1 MQATKENIE
10 SIHRIDPESSG
21 EMESRFE
28 DLVRFLE
35 EGSDEKVLSHV
46 DSFHHSDLANAIGL
60 ITGGL
65 RKRLLELIKVD
76 LDHDLLFELEDHLR
90 KEVTDSLSPK
100 EVAEVITE
108 MESDEAVQVLED
120 MEDEERKEVLSEV
133 PEEEREDIETG
144 LAYPEDSA
152 GRRMQTELVSV
163 TTDWTVG
170 QTIDFLREEEDLP
183 EEFLDLFVVDNDEK
197 PVGVISLS
205 RILRSPRKTLMRE
218 IADETQVIVP
228 AEMLQEEVALLFE
241 KYDLTTSGVVDQDGR
256 LIGMITVDDVM
267 EVAREEFEEDVL
279 RLGGVGEETVDDSVV
294 QASLKRFT
302 WLLVNLG
309 TAILASLVIGLFD
322 GTLEEMVALAIL
334 MPIVASMGGNA
345 GTQTLTITVRAL
357 ATKELTAY
365 NAFRTFR
372 KEFAVGLLNGVV
384 FAVLA
389 GLVVVLWFNQLDDRF
404 LLGGIIAG
412 AMIINMVVA
421 GVSGVLLP
429 LALDR
434 FGVDPAVAS
443 GVFVTTVTD
452 VVGFLRFSG
461 TGLGHFIMSLN
472 KNRILVTGST
482 GCIGSHA
489 VDILLSDGNSE
500 VFGFNRSVPES
511 GSGRDGYH
519 LITGDLSDPSSVEQA
534 VLEVAPTHVI
544 HLGALQTPD
553 CRDFPMKGN
562 GGECTGNGQSVQVV

>member
-1 MQATKENIE
+1 MQANKENIE
-10 SIHRIDPESSG
+10 SIHRIDPESTG
-21 EMESRFE
+21 EIAGRFE
-28 DLVRFLE
+28 ELVYLLE
-35 EGSDEKVLSHV
+35 SESDERVLGHV
-46 DSFHHSDLANAIGL
+46 DTFHHSDLADAIGL
-60 ITGGL
+60 LTGGL
-65 RKRLLELIKVD
+65 RKRLLDLIKVD

-90 KEVTDSLSPK
+90 KEVTDQLSPK
-100 EVAEVITE
+100 EMAEVITE

-120 MEDEERKEVLSEV
+120 MEAEERNEVLSEV
-133 PEEEREDIETG
+133 PDEEREDIETG

-163 TTDWTVG
+163 ATDWTVG

-183 EEFLDLFVVDNDEK
+183 EEFLDLFVIDGDDK
-197 PVGVISLS
+197 PVGIISLS
-205 RILRSPRKTLMRE
+205 RILRSPRNTLMRE

-241 KYDLTTSGVVDQDGR
+241 KYDLTTSGVVDHTGK

-267 EVAREEFEEDVL
+267 EVAREEFEEDIL
-279 RLGGVGEETVDDSVV
+279 LLGGVGEETVDDSVV

-357 ATKELTAY
+357 ATKELTGY

-372 KEFAVGLLNGVV
+372 KEFAVGLVNGVV
-384 FAVLA
+384 FALLA
-389 GLVVVLWFNQLDDRF
+389 GLVVVLWFNQLDDRY

-421 GVSGVLLP
+421 GIAGVVLP

-434 FGVDPAVAS
+434 IGIDPAVAS

-452 VVGFLRFSG
+452 VIGFFAFL
-461 TGLGHFIMSLN
+461 GLAAA
-472 KNRILVTGST
+472 IL
-482 GCIGSHA
+482 I
-489 VDILLSDGNSE
+489 
-500 VFGFNRSVPES
+500 
-511 GSGRDGYH
+511 
-519 LITGDLSDPSSVEQA
+519 
-534 VLEVAPTHVI
+534 
-544 HLGALQTPD
+544 
-553 CRDFPMKGN
+553 
-562 GGECTGNGQSVQVV
+562 

>member
-1 MQATKENIE
+1 MQSSKENIE

-21 EMESRFE
+21 EMQSRFE
-28 DLVRFLE
+28 DLVELLE
-35 EGSDEKVLSHV
+35 NAGDEQVQAHV
-46 DSFHHSDLANAIGL
+46 DSFHHSDLADAIGL
-60 ITGGL
+60 LTGSL
-65 RKRLLELIKVD
+65 RKRLLELVKVD

-90 KEVTDSLSPK
+90 KEVTDQLSPR
-100 EVAEVITE
+100 EMAEVITE

-120 MEDEERKEVLSEV
+120 METGERNEVLSKV
-133 PEEEREDIETG
+133 SEEDREDIEIG

-163 TTDWTVG
+163 ATDWTVG

-183 EEFLDLFVVDNDEK
+183 EEFLDLFVVDIDDK

-218 IADETQVIVP
+218 IVDETQVIVP

-241 KYDLTTSGVVDQDGR
+241 KYDLTTSGVVDDGGK

-267 EVAREEFEEDVL
+267 EVAREEFEEDIL
-279 RLGGVGEETVDDSVV
+279 RLGGVGEETVDDSVI
-294 QASLKRFT
+294 QASFKRFT

-322 GTLEEMVALAIL
+322 GTIEEMVALAIL

-384 FAVLA
+384 FAALA
-389 GLVVVLWFNQLDDRF
+389 GVIVVLWFNQLDDRY

-412 AMIINMVVA
+412 AMVINMLVA
-421 GVSGVLLP
+421 GIAGVLLP
-429 LALDR
+429 LLLDR
-434 FGVDPAVAS
+434 MEIDPAVAS

-452 VVGFLRFSG
+452 VIGFLAFL
-461 TGLGHFIMSLN
+461 GLAS
-472 KNRILVTGST
+472 
-482 GCIGSHA
+482 A
-489 VDILLSDGNSE
+489 ILL
-500 VFGFNRSVPES
+500 
-511 GSGRDGYH
+511 
-519 LITGDLSDPSSVEQA
+519 
-534 VLEVAPTHVI
+534 
-544 HLGALQTPD
+544 
-553 CRDFPMKGN
+553 
-562 GGECTGNGQSVQVV
+562 

>member
-1 MQATKENIE
+1 MQANKESIE

-21 EMESRFE
+21 EMAGRFDE
-28 DLVRFLE
+28 LVHLLE
-35 EGSDEKVLSHV
+35 NKSDEQVLARV
-46 DSFHHSDLANAIGL
+46 ETFHHSDLADAIGL
-60 ITGGL
+60 LTGGL
-65 RKRLLELIKVD
+65 RKRLLNLVKVD
-76 LDHDLLFELEDHLR
+76 LDPDLLFELEDHLR
-90 KEVTDSLSPK
+90 KEVTDTLSPK
-100 EVAEVITE
+100 EVAGIIAE
-108 MESDEAVQVLED
+108 MDSDEAVQVLED
-120 MEDEERKEVLSEV
+120 MEAEERNEVLNEV
-133 PEEEREDIETG
+133 PEEEREDIEIG
-144 LAYPEDSA
+144 LAYLEDSA

-163 TTDWTVG
+163 GTEWTVG

-183 EEFLDLFVVDNDEK
+183 EEFLDLFVVDVDEK

-205 RILRSPRKTLMRE
+205 RILRSPRNTLMRE

-241 KYDLTTSGVVDQDGR
+241 KYDLTTSGVVNRAGK

-267 EVAREEFEEDVL
+267 EVAREEFEEDIL

-294 QASLKRFT
+294 QASVKRFT

-322 GTLEEMVALAIL
+322 ATLEEMVALAIL

-365 NAFRTFR
+365 NAFRTLR

-389 GLVVVLWFNQLDDRF
+389 GVVVVIWFNHLDVRY

-412 AMIINMVVA
+412 AMIINMMVA
-421 GVSGVLLP
+421 GIAGVTLP
-429 LALDR
+429 LMLDR
-434 FGVDPAVAS
+434 MGIDPAVAS

-452 VVGFLRFSG
+452 VIGFFAFL
-461 TGLGHFIMSLN
+461 GLAS
-472 KNRILVTGST
+472 
-482 GCIGSHA
+482 A
-489 VDILLSDGNSE
+489 ILL
-500 VFGFNRSVPES
+500 
-511 GSGRDGYH
+511 
-519 LITGDLSDPSSVEQA
+519 
-534 VLEVAPTHVI
+534 
-544 HLGALQTPD
+544 
-553 CRDFPMKGN
+553 
-562 GGECTGNGQSVQVV
+562 

>member
-1 MQATKENIE
+1 MQANKENIDP
-10 SIHRIDPESSG
+10 IHRIDPESTG
-21 EMESRFE
+21 EIAGRFE
-28 DLVRFLE
+28 ELVHLLE
-35 EGSDEKVLSHV
+35 TESDERVLAHV
-46 DSFHHSDLANAIGL
+46 DSFHHSDLADAIGL
-60 ITGGL
+60 LTGSL
-65 RKRLLELIKVD
+65 RKRLLELVKVD

-90 KEVTDSLSPK
+90 KEVTDQLSPK
-100 EVAEVITE
+100 EMAEVITE

-120 MEDEERKEVLSEV
+120 MEAEERDEVLSEV
-133 PEEEREDIETG
+133 PDEEREDIETG

-163 TTDWTVG
+163 GTDWTVG
-170 QTIDFLREEEDLP
+170 QTIDFLREEQDLP
-183 EEFLDLFVVDNDEK
+183 EEFLDLFVIDGEKK

-241 KYDLTTSGVVDQDGR
+241 KYDLTTSGVVDGAGR

-279 RLGGVGEETVDDSVV
+279 RLGGVGEETVDDSVI

-372 KEFAVGLLNGVV
+372 KEFAVGLLNGVG

-389 GLVVVLWFNQLDDRF
+389 GLVVVLWFNQLDDRY

-412 AMIINMVVA
+412 AMVINMMVA
-421 GVSGVLLP
+421 GIAGVLLP
-429 LALDR
+429 LTLDR
-434 FGVDPAVAS
+434 MGIDPAVAS

-452 VVGFLRFSG
+452 VIGFLSFL
-461 TGLGHFIMSLN
+461 GLAS
-472 KNRILVTGST
+472 
-482 GCIGSHA
+482 A
-489 VDILLSDGNSE
+489 ILL
-500 VFGFNRSVPES
+500 
-511 GSGRDGYH
+511 
-519 LITGDLSDPSSVEQA
+519 
-534 VLEVAPTHVI
+534 
-544 HLGALQTPD
+544 
-553 CRDFPMKGN
+553 
-562 GGECTGNGQSVQVV
+562 

>member
-1 MQATKENIE
+1 MQSNKENTE

-21 EMESRFE
+21 EMAGRFE
-28 DLVRFLE
+28 ELVHMLE
-35 EGSDEKVLSHV
+35 NKSDVQVLAQV
-46 DSFHHSDLANAIGL
+46 ETFHHSDLADAIGL
-60 ITGGL
+60 LTGGL
-65 RKRLLELIKVD
+65 RKRLLNLVKID

-90 KEVTDSLSPK
+90 KEVTDILSPK
-100 EVAEVITE
+100 EVAEVIAE

-120 MEDEERKEVLSEV
+120 METEERNEVLSEV
-133 PEEEREDIETG
+133 PEEEREDIEIG

-163 TTDWTVG
+163 ATDWTVG
-170 QTIDFLREEEDLP
+170 QTIDFLREEDDLP
-183 EEFLDLFVVDNDEK
+183 EEFLDLFVIDGEKK

-205 RILRSPRKTLMRE
+205 RILRSPRTTLMRE

-228 AEMLQEEVALLFE
+228 AEMLQEEVAFLFE
-241 KYDLTTSGVVDQDGR
+241 KYDLTTSGVVDREGR
-256 LIGMITVDDVM
+256 LIGMITVDDIM

-279 RLGGVGEETVDDSVV
+279 RLGGVGEETVDDSVI

-309 TAILASLVIGLFD
+309 TAILASLVIEIFD

-384 FAVLA
+384 FALLA
-389 GLVVVLWFNQLDDRF
+389 GLVVILWFNQLDVRY

-421 GVSGVLLP
+421 GMAGVVLP
-429 LALDR
+429 LMLDR
-434 FGVDPAVAS
+434 LGIDPAVAS

-452 VVGFLRFSG
+452 VIGFLSFL
-461 TGLGHFIMSLN
+461 GLAS
-472 KNRILVTGST
+472 
-482 GCIGSHA
+482 A
-489 VDILLSDGNSE
+489 ILL
-500 VFGFNRSVPES
+500 
-511 GSGRDGYH
+511 
-519 LITGDLSDPSSVEQA
+519 
-534 VLEVAPTHVI
+534 
-544 HLGALQTPD
+544 
-553 CRDFPMKGN
+553 
-562 GGECTGNGQSVQVV
+562 

>member
-1 MQATKENIE
+1 MQSSKENIE

-21 EMESRFE
+21 EMQSRFE
-28 DLVRFLE
+28 DLVELLE
-35 EGSDEKVLSHV
+35 NAGDEQVQAHV
-46 DSFHHSDLANAIGL
+46 DSFHHSDLADAIGL
-60 ITGGL
+60 LTGSL
-65 RKRLLELIKVD
+65 RKRLLELVKVD

-90 KEVTDSLSPK
+90 KEVTDQLSPR
-100 EVAEVITE
+100 EMAEVITE

-120 MEDEERKEVLSEV
+120 METGERNEVLSEV
-133 PEEEREDIETG
+133 SEEDREDIEIG

-163 TTDWTVG
+163 ATDWTVG

-183 EEFLDLFVVDNDEK
+183 EEFLDLFVVDIDDK

-218 IADETQVIVP
+218 IVDETQVIVP

-241 KYDLTTSGVVDQDGR
+241 KYDLTTSGVVDDGGK

-267 EVAREEFEEDVL
+267 EVAREEFEEDIL
-279 RLGGVGEETVDDSVV
+279 RLGGVGEETVDDSVI

-322 GTLEEMVALAIL
+322 GTIEEMVALAIL

-384 FAVLA
+384 FAALA
-389 GLVVVLWFNQLDDRF
+389 GIVVVLWFNQLDDRY

-412 AMIINMVVA
+412 AMVINMLVA
-421 GVSGVLLP
+421 GIAGVLLP
-429 LALDR
+429 LLLDR
-434 FGVDPAVAS
+434 MEIDPAVAS

-452 VVGFLRFSG
+452 VIGFLAFL
-461 TGLGHFIMSLN
+461 GLAS
-472 KNRILVTGST
+472 
-482 GCIGSHA
+482 A
-489 VDILLSDGNSE
+489 ILL
-500 VFGFNRSVPES
+500 
-511 GSGRDGYH
+511 
-519 LITGDLSDPSSVEQA
+519 
-534 VLEVAPTHVI
+534 
-544 HLGALQTPD
+544 
-553 CRDFPMKGN
+553 
-562 GGECTGNGQSVQVV
+562 

>member
-1 MQATKENIE
+1 
-10 SIHRIDPESSG
+10 
-21 EMESRFE
+21 
-28 DLVRFLE
+28 
-35 EGSDEKVLSHV
+35 
-46 DSFHHSDLANAIGL
+46 
-60 ITGGL
+60 
-65 RKRLLELIKVD
+65 D

-90 KEVTDSLSPK
+90 KEVTDQLSPK
-100 EVAEVITE
+100 EMAEVITE

-120 MEDEERKEVLSEV
+120 MEAEERDEVLSEV
-133 PEEEREDIETG
+133 PDEEREDIETG

-163 TTDWTVG
+163 GTDWTVG
-170 QTIDFLREEEDLP
+170 QTIDFLREEQDLP
-183 EEFLDLFVVDNDEK
+183 EEFLDLFVIDGEKK

-241 KYDLTTSGVVDQDGR
+241 KYDLTTSGVVDGAGR

-279 RLGGVGEETVDDSVV
+279 RLGGVGEETVDDSVI

-389 GLVVVLWFNQLDDRF
+389 GFVVVLWFNQLDDRY

-412 AMIINMVVA
+412 AMVINMMVA
-421 GVSGVLLP
+421 GIAGVLLP
-429 LALDR
+429 LTLDR
-434 FGVDPAVAS
+434 MGIDPAVAS

-452 VVGFLRFSG
+452 VIGFLSFL
-461 TGLGHFIMSLN
+461 GLAS
-472 KNRILVTGST
+472 
-482 GCIGSHA
+482 A
-489 VDILLSDGNSE
+489 ILL
-500 VFGFNRSVPES
+500 
-511 GSGRDGYH
+511 
-519 LITGDLSDPSSVEQA
+519 
-534 VLEVAPTHVI
+534 
-544 HLGALQTPD
+544 
-553 CRDFPMKGN
+553 
-562 GGECTGNGQSVQVV
+562 

>member
-1 MQATKENIE
+1 MQANKESIE

-21 EMESRFE
+21 EMAGRFDE
-28 DLVRFLE
+28 LVHLLE
-35 EGSDEKVLSHV
+35 NKSDEQVLARV
-46 DSFHHSDLANAIGL
+46 ETFHHSDLADAIGL
-60 ITGGL
+60 LTGGL
-65 RKRLLELIKVD
+65 RKRLLNLVKVD
-76 LDHDLLFELEDHLR
+76 LDPDLLFELEDHLR
-90 KEVTDSLSPK
+90 KEVTDTLSPK
-100 EVAEVITE
+100 EVAGVIAE

-120 MEDEERKEVLSEV
+120 MEAEERNEVLNEV
-133 PEEEREDIETG
+133 PEEEREDIEIG
-144 LAYPEDSA
+144 LAYLEDSA

-163 TTDWTVG
+163 GTDWTVG

-183 EEFLDLFVVDNDEK
+183 EEFLDLFVVDVDEK

-205 RILRSPRKTLMRE
+205 RILRSPRNTLMRE

-241 KYDLTTSGVVDQDGR
+241 KYDLTTSGVVNRAGK

-267 EVAREEFEEDVL
+267 EVAREEFEEDIL

-294 QASLKRFT
+294 QASVKRFT

-365 NAFRTFR
+365 NAFRTLR

-389 GLVVVLWFNQLDDRF
+389 GVVVVIWFNHLDVRY

-412 AMIINMVVA
+412 AMIINMMVA
-421 GVSGVLLP
+421 GIAGVTLP
-429 LALDR
+429 LMLDR
-434 FGVDPAVAS
+434 MGIDPAVAS

-452 VVGFLRFSG
+452 VIGFFAFL
-461 TGLGHFIMSLN
+461 GLAS
-472 KNRILVTGST
+472 
-482 GCIGSHA
+482 A
-489 VDILLSDGNSE
+489 ILL
-500 VFGFNRSVPES
+500 
-511 GSGRDGYH
+511 
-519 LITGDLSDPSSVEQA
+519 
-534 VLEVAPTHVI
+534 
-544 HLGALQTPD
+544 
-553 CRDFPMKGN
+553 
-562 GGECTGNGQSVQVV
+562 